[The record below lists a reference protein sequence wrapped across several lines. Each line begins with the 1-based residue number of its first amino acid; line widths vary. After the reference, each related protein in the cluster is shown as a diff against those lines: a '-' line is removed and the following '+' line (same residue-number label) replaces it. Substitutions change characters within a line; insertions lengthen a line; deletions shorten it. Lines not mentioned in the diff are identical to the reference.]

1 MSTNELNILSDE
13 AIVAMAQEGSTT
25 AYEFLIGK
33 YRETAKIKARRFY
46 LPGADNEDVIQ
57 EGMIGIFKA
66 IRDFDPSAGSSFS
79 TFLELCVDR
88 QLKTAM
94 SGANRQKHRILNES
108 VPLNEGPSADEE
120 GGEPLAEPLGAVKI
134 QSPEEITLMKERM
147 DALKKEG
154 ARVLS
159 PFEQKVWL
167 ELLAGR
173 NYREIAEDLNRS
185 PKTIDNAIQRIKKKI
200 RINLIDY

>member
-13 AIVAMAQEGSTT
+13 AIAAMAQEGSTT
-25 AYEFLIGK
+25 AYEFLIEK
-33 YRETAKIKARRFY
+33 YRETAKVKARRFY
-46 LPGADNEDVIQ
+46 LPGGDNEDVIQ

-66 IRDFDPSAGSSFS
+66 IRDFDPGAGASFS

-94 SGANRQKHRILNES
+94 SGANRQKHRILNEAAS
-108 VPLNEGPSADEE
+108 LSESPSGD
-120 GGEPLAEPLGAVKI
+120 GEHEQVLEDSLGAPEI
-134 QSPEEITLMKERM
+134 QSPEEIALMKERM
-147 DALKKEG
+147 YALREES

-159 PFEQKVWL
+159 PFEQRVWR
-167 ELLAGR
+167 ELLAGK
-173 NYREIAEDLNRS
+173 NYREIAEFLNRS